1 MPTEIDIAALWNF
14 GDPAAS
20 ERRFREAL
28 DGARAEGRTELKAE
42 LLTQLALAQGLAGRF
57 DDAHRT
63 LGEAAVALGESDCR
77 GRVRLHLESGRLLN
91 TSRAGDRGRTHFQA
105 ALSAAERLR
114 EDDLAVDA
122 AHMLAIV
129 AETGGSALA

>member
-42 LLTQLALAQGLAGRF
+42 LLTQLALAQALAGRF

-91 TSRAGDRGRTHFQA
+91 TSRAGDRGRAHFQA
-105 ALSAAERLR
+105 ALSAAERLG